1 MRSATHSKR
10 MRHSRAGRP
19 LRRSRAEPGVNK
31 KQGVVLVLV
40 LAVLSV
46 LAVLVADL
54 ASSSTTFFKVAESKR
69 DGLQAEYLA
78 LSGMDLTRLL
88 IAKEPTIR
96 NAVAGIYALILNHPP
111 PQLNVWDFA
120 NELWIPLARP
130 EAAEQITASSG
141 IDFTLV
147 EGLVPL
153 GGSFEIKAIP
163 ENGLINAS
171 NPLFRSGSA
180 ARRQVAM
187 ELYALMGG
195 YQSPTSPYDP
205 LFAERDADGQYTTRL
220 DIVSAIVDWWD
231 YDQTRT
237 IFDPATSTVT
247 EAGSEDDIYQTL
259 PDPYEVKNAPY
270 DSLQE
275 LRLVRG
281 IGDDFWAT
289 FVEPEPDDPNGR
301 RLTVYGSG
309 SVNVNEARPE
319 VLLATLCSFDGIRE
333 QALCNDFLQ
342 AGKFVSLLNT
352 ARSFIPIAMF
362 GKAGDF
368 LNFVE
373 GKGGN
378 RALYPTLVSLLG
390 EENELLFLPL
400 AIPKKIRA
408 QVQRSFIASAAIFT
422 VQSTGT
428 VGNTRVRISAVVNFH
443 NRWAPPPPNA
453 GVMPG
458 LGIFHHYRMD

>member
-1 MRSATHSKR
+1 M
-10 MRHSRAGRP
+10 
-19 LRRSRAEPGVNK
+19 
-31 KQGVVLVLV
+31 LVLV

-46 LAVLVADL
+46 LAGLVADL
-54 ASSSTTFFKVAESKR
+54 AYSSTTYFKVAESQR
-69 DGLQAEYLA
+69 NRLQAEYLA

-88 IAKEPTIR
+88 IAKEPAIR
-96 NAVAGIYALILNHPP
+96 GAVAGIYALLLGHPS

-120 NELWIPLARP
+120 NDLWAPLASP
-130 EAAEQITASSG
+130 EAAEQLSSSSG
-141 IDFTLV
+141 IDFTQV
-147 EGLVPL
+147 EGLAPL

-171 NPLFRSGSA
+171 NPLFRTGTD

-231 YDQTRT
+231 YDQKRT
-237 IFDPATSTVT
+237 IFDPATSTIT
-247 EAGSEDDIYQTL
+247 EAGSEDDIYQTFA
-259 PDPYEVKNAPY
+259 DPYEVKNAPY

-289 FVEPEPDDPNGR
+289 FVQPEPDDPNGR

-333 QALCNDFLQ
+333 QSLCIDPLQ
-342 AGKFVSLLNT
+342 AGAFIALLNA
-352 ARSFIPIAMF
+352 ARSFIPIALF
-362 GKAGDF
+362 AKAKDF
-368 LNFVE
+368 LSFVE
-373 GKGGN
+373 GKGGS
-378 RALYPTLVSLLG
+378 RALYPMLASFLG
-390 EENELLFLPL
+390 SESELLFLPVT
-400 AIPKKIRA
+400 IPAKIRS
-408 QVQRSFIASAAIFT
+408 QVAASFIASAAIFT
-422 VQSTGT
+422 IQSTGT
-428 VGNTRVRISAVVNFH
+428 VGKTRVRISAVLNFH
-443 NRWAPPPPNA
+443 DRWTPPPPNA

-458 LGIFHHYRMD
+458 LGIFHHYRVD

>member
-1 MRSATHSKR
+1 M
-10 MRHSRAGRP
+10 
-19 LRRSRAEPGVNK
+19 
-31 KQGVVLVLV
+31 LVLV

-54 ASSSTTFFKVAESKR
+54 AYSSTTYFKVAESQR
-69 DGLQAEYLA
+69 NRLQAEYLA

-88 IAKEPTIR
+88 IAKEPAVR
-96 NAVAGIYALILNHPP
+96 GAVAGIYALLLGHPP
-111 PQLNVWDFA
+111 PQINVWDFA
-120 NELWIPLARP
+120 NEVWAPLASP
-130 EAAEQITASSG
+130 ESAEQMAESSG
-141 IDFTLV
+141 IDFTQV

-153 GGSFEIKAIP
+153 GGNFEIKAIP

-171 NPLFRSGSA
+171 NPLFRVGSD

-237 IFDPATSTVT
+237 IFDPATSTIT
-247 EAGSEDDIYQTL
+247 EAGSEDDIYRTF

-275 LRLVRG
+275 LRMVRG

-289 FVEPEPDDPNGR
+289 FVEPEPDDPGGR

-309 SVNVNEARPE
+309 AVNVNEARPE

-333 QALCNDFLQ
+333 QALCIDPMQ
-342 AGKFVSLLNT
+342 AGNFIALLNT
-352 ARSFIPIAMF
+352 VRSFIPIAMF
-362 GKAGDF
+362 AKADDF
-368 LNFVE
+368 FNFVE
-373 GKGGN
+373 GKGGPKS
-378 RALYPTLVSLLG
+378 LYPMLLAFLG
-390 EENELLFLPL
+390 EENELLFLPVS
-400 AIPKKIRA
+400 IPQNVRA
-408 QVQRSFIASAAIFT
+408 QVQKSFIASAAIFT
-422 VQSTGT
+422 IQSTGT

-443 NRWAPPPPNA
+443 DRWTPPPPNA

-458 LGIFHHYRMD
+458 LGIFHHYRVD